1 MSFSNRFGK
10 GLLASME
17 SEQDV
22 VEEVLDTAENVEADL
37 GEAAE
42 VAGDIDDGIAAID
55 QGEADAETLETI
67 ADTLEETEQE
77 GGADPVTARVA
88 EVAVEAIYARLGI
101 TRKPVSSMEAFGDK
115 ATRVNATK
123 VSVEGIREVVRSV
136 WEAVKGILA
145 RIKDWLVNFYKSIFD
160 AQVKL
165 QKRAEGILEK
175 AKTLSGTPAEAQV
188 EGSFIKDLAKGSTFD
203 KGYALS
209 SVAGLKPYAAGVRD
223 FGEGSKK
230 FADSLKASA
239 LIADKKAFD
248 AWTGTDLTTGPDL
261 PTQVK
266 KWFNLVD
273 DKDNTWCALGKAG
286 IGSAIVAVKS
296 PIVGVKGADA
306 FKATAKMEVRL
317 VANSDK
323 QVGKDTKAP
332 TLDASEIAALCQDVI
347 DGMKAFEG
355 VKAAVNKAVLGL
367 EVTMKEADVAGK
379 QLKDEDK
386 EAANRSKLVAG
397 AVRGYGKAVSGISIL
412 ALRHATMVGRA
423 GLAYAEKS
431 MAAHKAAG
439 KKEEAKA

>member
-115 ATRVNATK
+115 ATRVQATK
-123 VSVEGIREVVRSV
+123 LSVEGIREVVEKV

-145 RIKDWLVNFYKSIFD
+145 KIKDWLVNFYKSIFD

-188 EGSFIKDLAKGSTFD
+188 EGSFIKDLAKDGGFD
-203 KGYALS
+203 KTYAIG
-209 SVAGLKPYAAGVRD
+209 SVAGLKPYAASVRD

-239 LIADKKAFD
+239 LIADKEAFD
-248 AWTGTDLTTGPDL
+248 GWGGTELFAGQQL

-266 KWFNLVD
+266 KWFGLVD
-273 DKDNTWCALGKAG
+273 DNENVWLALGKADV
-286 IGSAIVAVKS
+286 GSSIVAVKAPAKS
-296 PIVGVKGADA
+296 LKGADA
-306 FKATAKMEVRL
+306 FKATSKMEVRI
-317 VANSDK
+317 VPQSNK
-323 QVGKDTKAP
+323 EVGKDTKAP
-332 TLDASEIAALCQDVI
+332 TLNASEIAALCQDVI

-397 AVRGYGKAVSGISIL
+397 AVRGYGKAVSGISIQ